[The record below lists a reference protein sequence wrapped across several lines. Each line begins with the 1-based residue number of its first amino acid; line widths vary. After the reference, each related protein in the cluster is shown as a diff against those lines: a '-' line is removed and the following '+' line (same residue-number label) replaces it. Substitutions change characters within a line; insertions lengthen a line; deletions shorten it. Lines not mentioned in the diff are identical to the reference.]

1 MESSQTIA
9 FIDEAEL
16 QLRTIRNGI
25 LVSRQEA
32 QPATIHWTAAIAG
45 LREKAVRLEL
55 ANIAVVLEAV
65 ESGFG
70 ELFAPGLPITEAMA
84 GSMLDLIAHA
94 EAEVVKLR
102 FAQDDRDLG
111 SFVDESFECLIGPA
125 DLEAPTQ
132 VETGSDD
139 AEDEFEPD
147 AEMLEIFAMEAEELL
162 ANIEANLAR
171 LSSSPSDRDA
181 LWEVRRHAH
190 TFKGAAGIIGLKKP
204 SKLAHRIEDLLDHLA
219 QEEIIP
225 DQPILELIAAATDR
239 LRAIT
244 GGDATPGADARTT
257 AVYETFDKVM
267 ASLTHGPLPVV
278 PESEPKAEGSR
289 PAESSNPPI
298 QEATSV
304 RRPIVRVSIGRLDN
318 LVRVVR
324 DLVVSRSA
332 VEQRLAGLEAQ
343 LEALGKTTRR
353 LQSAHAKLENDHEA
367 SMLRSFVPSLF
378 SRPGTYVGGGE
389 ASSDT
394 ADTDR
399 FDALEFDRY
408 TDFHESTRELS
419 EAIQDC
425 FSLGTSLEALKA
437 SLETVI
443 EDQRRLIEETQ
454 EKVIQIRL
462 IKFESLA
469 TRLERAVRITCEEEH
484 KKADVVLENPHIELD
499 TDVLDSLVEP
509 LIHLI
514 RNAVVHGIEMP
525 ETRRLL
531 GKPEAGRITIRV
543 SDQETHIE
551 LKVSDDGRGIDAAA
565 LRNRAIETGMLRHD
579 VDPAGELM
587 HLLTLPGL
595 TTAERLTMSAGRG
608 VGMGI
613 VKESV
618 AARGGTLS
626 VETALQLGTSFTI
639 KVPLAFAVTQALLVR
654 SERRLAAVPFK
665 VVKRVIEISPEDLR
679 RDGQMTTLE
688 TASGLYTVYQLG
700 DLFPPRPHEMSGP
713 LNVLLIETDSERF
726 ALVVDEILRTEEVA
740 VKPLGKPLDRIAGVL
755 GAAVL
760 GNGEVAPVLDVSY
773 FANSRPRMR
782 PAKPAKPEPVEKKTI
797 VLVVDDSPS
806 VRHMTSKAV
815 KSAGWTA
822 LAAKD
827 GIEALEILN
836 GDQLPDVILT
846 DVEMPRMDGYEL
858 AAALRSHETF
868 CDIPLIFITSR
879 AGEKHREKAAELGVK
894 EYLTKPFLDG
904 ELVDTVERLTEPAV
918 RA

>member
-1 MESSQTIA
+1 MDSSQHTA
-9 FIDEAEL
+9 FIDEAER
-16 QLRTIRNGI
+16 QLRAIRNGI
-25 LVSRQEA
+25 LVSRQET
-32 QPATIHWTAAIAG
+32 QPAAIYPTAAIAA
-45 LREKAVRLEL
+45 LREKADRLDLIVVAAVL
-55 ANIAVVLEAV
+55 ASV
-65 ESGFG
+65 EHEFG
-70 ELFAPGLPITEAMA
+70 QIFKPGSLMTETEAS
-84 GSMLDLIAHA
+84 SMLDLVARA

-102 FAQDDRDLG
+102 FVQDDRDIG
-111 SFVDESFECLIGPA
+111 SFVDASFEELIGPVDVGA
-125 DLEAPTQ
+125 SGEA
-132 VETGSDD
+132 DD
-139 AEDEFEPD
+139 AGDEFELD
-147 AEMLEIFAMEAEELL
+147 AEMLEIFSMEADELL

-171 LSSSPSDRDA
+171 LSASPSDRDA

-219 QEEIIP
+219 QEEIVP
-225 DQPILELIAAATDR
+225 DAQILDLIVAATDC

-244 GGDATPGADARTT
+244 RGDNTPGIAERTST
-257 AVYETFDKVM
+257 VYQAFDKLM
-267 ASLTHGPLPVV
+267 ANLAAGPLPA
-278 PESEPKAEGSR
+278 ESV
-289 PAESSNPPI
+289 PAEVT
-298 QEATSV
+298 QEAPREVPNSPSAEPTTQ
-304 RRPIVRVSIGRLDN
+304 RRPIVRVSISRLDN

-332 VEQRLAGLEAQ
+332 VEQRLAALEAH
-343 LEALGKTTRR
+343 LDALGKTTRR
-353 LQSAHAKLENDHEA
+353 LQSAHAKIENDFEA
-367 SMLRSFVPSLF
+367 SMLRSFVPSQVF
-378 SRPGTYVGGGE
+378 RPGAFAGSGE
-389 ASSDT
+389 VANDGSTSE
-394 ADTDR
+394 R
-399 FDALEFDRY
+399 FDALEFDSY
-408 TDFHESTRELS
+408 TDFHESTRDLS

-425 FSLGTSLEALKA
+425 FSIGTSLEAIKA
-437 SLETVI
+437 SLDTVI
-443 EDQRRLIEETQ
+443 DDQRRLIEETQ
-454 EKVIQIRL
+454 EKVMQIRL

-469 TRLERAVRITCEEEH
+469 TRLERAVRVTCDEEH
-484 KKADVVLENPHIELD
+484 KSAEVVLENPHIELD
-499 TDVLDSLVEP
+499 TDILDSLVEP

-514 RNAVVHGIEMP
+514 RNAVVHGIETP

-531 GKPEAGRITIRV
+531 GKPETGRITIRV
-543 SDQETHIE
+543 ADQETHIE
-551 LKVSDDGRGIDAAA
+551 LKVSDDGRGIDTVA
-565 LRNRAIETGMLRHD
+565 LRSRAVETGMLD
-579 VDPAGELM
+579 GNDADLSSDLM

-595 TTAERLTMSAGRG
+595 TTAEKLTMSAGRG

-654 SERRLAAVPFK
+654 SDRRLAAVPFK
-665 VVKRVIEISPEDLR
+665 VVKRIMEVLPADV
-679 RDGQMTTLE
+679 RDDGTNTTLE
-688 TASGLYTVYQLG
+688 TPSGLHTLYQLG
-700 DLFPPRPHEMSGP
+700 DLFANQSRETAGP

-726 ALVVDEILRTEEVA
+726 ALVVDEILKTEEVA

-815 KSAGWTA
+815 AAAGWSA

-827 GIEALEILN
+827 GIEALEILE
-836 GDQLPDVILT
+836 GGQLPDIILT

-868 CDIPLIFITSR
+868 CDIPLVFITSR

-904 ELVDTVERLTEPAV
+904 ELIDTVERLTDPAV